1 MAKIR
6 IPIEKAQVGDV
17 IDGKPV
23 VDVLHRNHAS
33 YVRLTLEGGWPI
45 ADGRFGD
52 TIVVERRGGNA

>member
-23 VDVLHRNHAS
+23 VTILHRNHAC

-45 ADGRFGD
+45 ADGYFGD
-52 TIVVERRGGNA
+52 MIVVERRGEDA